1 MTKNALLVVL
11 AFLLF
16 IGCIQK
22 IERPNRIDPAR
33 YFPLNVGDEYI
44 YSGAVRKVVTSNDI
58 EHLFTR
64 TFLDST
70 GNLIRREDVVK
81 TNDGIMLKSRFS
93 KSSRIPI
100 INFDPPLPYS
110 PWTNLIGDTLLFN
123 TVEIRADS
131 INSHLR
137 AQVKYEI
144 MAIDTVR
151 TVSGDFP
158 DCIKIRML
166 YRLLDEAESSFIDG
180 ETVLWFAR
188 DIGIVKY
195 TTPLENGVLLQA
207 TVAGKNYP

>member
-1 MTKNALLVVL
+1 MNNKTLLLIL
-11 AFLLF
+11 AFILF
-16 IGCIQK
+16 VSCIQK
-22 IERPNRIDPAR
+22 IERPSRIDPSR

-64 TFLDST
+64 AFLDST
-70 GNLIRREDVVK
+70 GNMIRREDVVK
-81 TNDGIMLKSRFS
+81 TDDGIMLKSRFS
-93 KSSRIPI
+93 VSSKIPI

-110 PWTNLIGDTLLFN
+110 PWTNLVGDTLLFS

-144 MAIDTVR
+144 MDIDTAR
-151 TVSGDFP
+151 TPSGNFP
-158 DCIKIRML
+158 DCIKIKMT
-166 YRLLDEAESSFIDG
+166 YRLLDEAESSFIEG

-188 DIGIVKY
+188 DIGLVKY
-195 TTPLENGVLLQA
+195 KTPLESGELLQA
-207 TVAGKNYP
+207 TVAGKTYP

>member
-1 MTKNALLVVL
+1 MTKKALLPIL
-11 AFLLF
+11 ALLLF
-16 IGCIQK
+16 ICCIQK
-22 IERPNRIDPAR
+22 IERPSRIDPSR

-64 TFLDST
+64 AFLDST
-70 GNLIRREDVVK
+70 GNMIRREDVVK

-93 KSSRIPI
+93 VSSRTPI
-100 INFDPPLPYS
+100 INFEPPLPYS

-144 MAIDTVR
+144 MDIDTVR
-151 TVSGDFP
+151 TPSGSFA
-158 DCIKIRML
+158 DCIKIKMI
-166 YRLLDEAESSFIDG
+166 YRLLDEGESSFIDG
-180 ETVLWFAR
+180 ESILWFAR

-195 TTPLENGVLLQA
+195 ETPMEKGELLQA
-207 TVAGKNYP
+207 TVAGKTYP

>member
-1 MTKNALLVVL
+1 MTKKALFLVL
-11 AFLLF
+11 ALFLF

-22 IERPNRIDPAR
+22 IERPSRIDASR

-44 YSGAVRKVVTSNDI
+44 YNGAVRKVVTSNDI

-70 GNLIRREDVVK
+70 GNVIRREDVIK
-81 TNDGIMLKSRFS
+81 TDDGIMLKSRFS
-93 KSSRIPI
+93 VSSKIPI

-110 PWTNLIGDTLLFN
+110 PRTSLIGDTLLLT

-137 AQVKYEI
+137 AQVQYEI
-144 MAIDTVR
+144 MAIDTVW
-151 TVSGDFP
+151 TPSGNFP
-158 DCIKIRML
+158 DCIKLKMI
-166 YRLLDEAESSFIDG
+166 YRLLDKAESSFIDG
-180 ETVLWFAR
+180 ETILWFAR

-195 TTPLENGVLLQA
+195 ESPLESGELLQA
-207 TVAGKNYP
+207 TVAGKTYP

>member
-1 MTKNALLVVL
+1 MNKK
-11 AFLLF
+11 AFLLILASLLF
-16 IGCIQK
+16 VSCIQK
-22 IERPNRIDPAR
+22 IERPSRIDPSR

-44 YSGAVRKVVTSNDI
+44 YTGAVRKVVTSNDI

-70 GNLIRREDVVK
+70 GNMIRREDVVR
-81 TNDGIMLKSRFS
+81 TDNGIMLKSRFTV
-93 KSSRIPI
+93 SSRIPI

-110 PWTNLIGDTLLFN
+110 PWTNLIGDTLLAK

-137 AQVKYEI
+137 AQVQYET

-151 TVSGDFP
+151 TPSGSFP
-158 DCIKIRML
+158 DCIKIRMI
-166 YRLLDEAESSFIDG
+166 YRLLDKAESSFIDG
-180 ETVLWFAR
+180 ESVFWFAR

-195 TTPLENGVLLQA
+195 KTPMESGELLQA
-207 TVAGKNYP
+207 TVAGKTYP